1 MCALHHRQK
10 KELQEMLAAL
20 QASYAE
26 TRAEAAASYRLMVG
40 GWVERGPAWPGWV
53 AHLTEGIALSS
64 NYSTMIAPPRAW
76 CPASCTQNPQ
86 DLGCCFL
93 STSQLLPLL
102 RCIQQPPCIPTPLHQ
117 EEELRNHAT
126 EGLNVTKL
134 GLEGRIREL
143 EGAVEAQHQVGGLAW
158 AGGLGGWTAGNDLPI
173 SGRVVWCPAAFQPP
187 SCTSLTLSPAEL
199 CGGHWG
205 PGGSI
210 SRAGGCGRRGGGGHR
225 AAHSTPAPDAGDAGA
240 GGRWEGA

>member
-1 MCALHHRQK
+1 
-10 KELQEMLAAL
+10 MLARYDAEPVL
-20 QASYAE
+20 PQRPAQVACPPANPPMLSAARRRRCVRCTTARRRSCRRCWRHCRRHTRRHVQRRPPHTASWW
-26 TRAEAAASYRLMVG
+26 VG

-76 CPASCTQNPQ
+76 CLASCTQNPQ

-158 AGGLGGWTAGNDLPI
+158 AGGLGGGTAGNDLPI

-187 SCTSLTLSPAEL
+187 S
-199 CGGHWG
+199 
-205 PGGSI
+205 
-210 SRAGGCGRRGGGGHR
+210 
-225 AAHSTPAPDAGDAGA
+225 
-240 GGRWEGA
+240 